1 MMQFDKRFAEKQ
13 NDFGI
18 IKSRHIRFSTAS
30 SPRCLFTVIQ
40 LYPVSG
46 CGRLC
51 TLTPNAKRKHALRTR
66 STSFEMIAMLTLTSS
81 SFLVAPQ
88 FGAYP
93 ASALTRTRPVYADE
107 TKGALG
113 GAILGGLLAGPFG
126 ALWGA
131 QMGGWAG
138 ANQRAN
144 REAQEKLDRMGLSR
158 EVLAAAAA
166 VAKDIEEAE
175 ASLSLVR
182 RAEASQRGLV
192 TTLERQSDVLYQ
204 AAQDALRGSDESAA
218 RARLEERLMLK
229 PKIASAQAELGAAS
243 QRTAALE
250 AAMAT
255 LQEQAVRVEAMAS
268 RSVSA
273 SASVSAFD
281 LEPEDPLLRRFKELE
296 DK

>member
-1 MMQFDKRFAEKQ
+1 MYFDP
-13 NDFGI
+13 
-18 IKSRHIRFSTAS
+18 H
-30 SPRCLFTVIQ
+30 
-40 LYPVSG
+40 
-46 CGRLC
+46 
-51 TLTPNAKRKHALRTR
+51 NAKRKHALRSR
-66 STSFEMIAMLTLTSS
+66 TSFEMIAMLTLTSS
-81 SFLVAPQ
+81 SFLVAPH
-88 FGAYP
+88 FGARP

-144 REAQEKLDRMGLSR
+144 REAQEKLDRMGLSK

-250 AAMAT
+250 AAMAA